1 MIPNTNYQNL
11 KESYLFY
18 HIAQKIKTYLEK
30 HPGSHLFRM
39 GIGDVSLPLCD
50 EVIKALHQAVED
62 QAKKDTFHGYMPECG
77 DPALRNRIAEYY
89 KKRNVAI
96 STFFVKAK

>member
-1 MIPNTNYQNL
+1 MIPNKNYQNL

-62 QAKKDTFHGYMPECG
+62 
-77 DPALRNRIAEYY
+77 
-89 KKRNVAI
+89 
-96 STFFVKAK
+96 